1 MHKHETNT
9 THSHTTNGHQK
20 ATVAAQNFDDTTLQ
34 VLQLSRMFF
43 VSFNQPETEFWM
55 KAYGFGEHV
64 FGAPLGATVA
74 QAILTMLNEMRCA
87 RPHTFNFTDPR
98 CLDCSAF
105 LTPEERYLMESFVSL
120 RAGKH
125 TSAQMSAMMLC
136 EGKDPSRFLQA
147 AKHLSDVLEQASI
160 PTRYQS

>member
-1 MHKHETNT
+1 MHTNKTST
-9 THSHTTNGHQK
+9 THSHTAKGHQK
-20 ATVAAQNFDDTTLQ
+20 ATVEAQNFDNTSLQ
-34 VLQLSRMFF
+34 VLQISRMFF
-43 VSFNQPETEFWM
+43 VSFNQPETEFWI

-64 FGAPLGATVA
+64 FGAPLGATIA
-74 QAILTMLNEMRCA
+74 QAVLTMLNEMRCA

-147 AKHLSDVLEQASI
+147 AKCVSDILAQTNTPARCQ
-160 PTRYQS
+160 P